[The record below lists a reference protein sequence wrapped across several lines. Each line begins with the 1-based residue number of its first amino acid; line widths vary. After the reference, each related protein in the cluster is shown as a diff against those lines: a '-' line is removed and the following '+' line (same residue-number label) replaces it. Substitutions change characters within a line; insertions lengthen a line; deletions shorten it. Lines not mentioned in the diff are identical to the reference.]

1 MKKIFLVLVLF
12 FCCFFS
18 KAQENV
24 VYVAPG
30 ETFNWFLPYNV
41 DQCDSIMF
49 NYQAYD
55 CFQNCVI
62 YQDSILYGTNIVEIM
77 LPINVHYVAVTL
89 INVGED
95 FVGDCSS
102 VIYVYRRE

>member
-30 ETFNWFLPYNV
+30 ETFNWIVPAENGDTIVFQQWIVDTMNLTIEDTILTVYTNVVPFLMLDDYSFIYISGVFINNV
-41 DQCDSIMF
+41 YIDGC
-49 NYQAYD
+49 
-55 CFQNCVI
+55 
-62 YQDSILYGTNIVEIM
+62 
-77 LPINVHYVAVTL
+77 INFY
-89 INVGED
+89 I
-95 FVGDCSS
+95 
-102 VIYVYRRE
+102 RRKD